1 MNRPRAVRF
10 GSIVFDRDT
19 IFLIVDIFGIAVG
32 ALTGGLT
39 GLRMRYDIMGIW
51 FLALVTGLGGGIIR
65 DTMLPLGAPLAL
77 TNPFYLPTVMVAVV
91 AVALF
96 GQYINPLRKTI
107 TVLDAVALGNFAV
120 AGALRSFDADL
131 SAWAAILTGIVTAVG
146 GGVLRDIMIGTT
158 PAIFKRAE
166 LYGIAALGACLTVI
180 LLRYAGMSREIMVL
194 GGVSMGVFLRL
205 GSLRWGWMSWE
216 PRQM

>member
-1 MNRPRAVRF
+1 LARRVGFN
-10 GSIVFDRDT
+10 VFDRET
-19 IFLIVDIFGIAVG
+19 VFLIVDIFGIFVG
-32 ALTGGLT
+32 ALTGALT
-39 GLRMRYDIMGIW
+39 GLRLRFDIMGIW

-96 GQYINPLRKTI
+96 GRHINPLRKTI
-107 TVLDAVALGNFAV
+107 TALDAVALGNFAV
-120 AGALRSFDADL
+120 AGTLRSFDADL
-131 SAWAAILTGIVTAVG
+131 TAWAAILTGIVTAVG
-146 GGVLRDIMIGTT
+146 GGVLRDIMTGVT

-180 LLRYAGMSREIMVL
+180 LLRYFGFSREIMVM
-194 GGVSMGVFLRL
+194 GGVSVGVFLRL

-216 PRQM
+216 PHQM